1 MWHRDPK
8 KEGGVRESYGS
19 VGAAEWTEEWYSRKK
34 RNCVQGEEI
43 FGWRSEVFPE
53 NRIKRNL
60 KIPPKIPI
68 EGTAGS
74 YTSSKPYALRRKL
87 ILLKVVDFYKET
99 STKPD

>member
-1 MWHRDPK
+1 MAALEQLNGLKNGTVER
-8 KEGGVRESYGS
+8 KEIVC
-19 VGAAEWTEEWYSRKK
+19 RK
-34 RNCVQGEEI
+34 EI

-60 KIPPKIPI
+60 KIPPKISI

-74 YTSSKPYALRRKL
+74 YTSSKPYALWKKL

-99 STKPD
+99 STKTD